1 MMADKQINRMLQ
13 KLVRLEMTL
22 NERIFQV
29 VDHVEMKWFQTR
41 ERLHQIPEASLF
53 SSCEEGD
60 PWGGE
65 DAFCWFLGT
74 YTPGAELQGR
84 RLYLYPKTTGY
95 EAMLW
100 VDGVPR
106 GIYAAK
112 FVEQSHG
119 NHYCD
124 MLVNSAQ
131 AGQPVTIALEY
142 FAGNFCIGSL
152 PLINDEKKDF
162 KYQVGSMDICVR
174 DELYTAFLFDL
185 KVVNQLVAA
194 LDKNNFRRGVLIRAL
209 IKVHERVY
217 YSPEDVEEET
227 FREALEEAHFYLKEV
242 LAGKNSPSAPYAG
255 LIGHSH
261 MDTAWLWIMEETVK
275 KCARTYANQLSLMEQ
290 YPEYLFVQSSAYH
303 TEMVRRNYPLLF
315 ERIKEAVKSGRYE
328 PNGGVWVECDCNIP
342 SGEMMAR
349 QFVWGQRYTRR
360 HFGYTSDT
368 FWLPDTFGYS
378 AAIPQIMKLS
388 GIKYFLTTKM
398 DWNDTNQFP
407 YDSFWW
413 KGIDG
418 TRVLTHLNKTHT
430 WPDPKSI
437 MEYVVEGRE
446 SGNSIKEKNVTD
458 KRLISFGFGDG
469 GGGPQFEM
477 LEIARR
483 IEDLEGMPRTGYT
496 TVSRFMQQ
504 LEAEMTD
511 PSTYSGE
518 LYLEL
523 HRGTLTNQHTIKR
536 NNRLAEI
543 ALHNLEYFTVRKAM
557 TENTPASAEDITP
570 LTETLLV
577 NQFHDILPGTCIPE
591 AHEQARKEVGD
602 MLRTAEALTG
612 TLLDCGAEKG
622 ITISNTTSF
631 TRKDVIYLEG
641 SRYLDSSLP
650 QQKIQTIDG
659 KEMIAVAGMELPPF
673 SSVSC
678 HYTVETA
685 AQPAI
690 ANERAPFTK
699 EEPFRLVENKLT
711 TPYAEIEFDQWGYI
725 ASYRDKTSGD
735 RELCSKEGYAFNTFL
750 LAEDVPSDW
759 DNWDIDADLD
769 YKFRPVK
776 ELLSREIISLGCVE
790 LRIRSTYRLTG
801 KSKLVQDMI
810 FYADSPLVRF
820 ETLVDWQDHHRFLK
834 TAFDTALHVSEARHE
849 IQFGHVKRPTT
860 RNNDVEKA
868 KFEVCAHKYSDL
880 SEARYGISILNDC
893 KYGISTKDSS
903 LRLSLHK
910 GGNRPDYKGDLGE
923 HYMVY
928 GILPHNS
935 GFTTEAVVKPA
946 YLMNYKHV
954 VSHSRLEYA
963 SLLTIDAD
971 HVIAETVKP
980 CEEEQNAFIL
990 RLYECEGAFGYAAI
1004 TVPGANKITETDI
1017 LEEQNGESLEG
1028 DSIRLAFKPFEIKTL
1043 KIEYYFN
1050 PHHE

>member
-1 MMADKQINRMLQ
+1 MMADRQIDRMLR

-22 NERIFQV
+22 GERMFQV
-29 VDHVEMKWFQTR
+29 VDHVEVKWYQTR
-41 ERLHQIPEASLF
+41 ERLHQIPDASFF
-53 SSCEEGD
+53 SACEKGD
-60 PWGGE
+60 SWGGT
-65 DAFCWFLGT
+65 DVFCWFLGT
-74 YTPGAELQGR
+74 YIPGEELQGR
-84 RLYLYPKTTGY
+84 TLYLYPKTTGY

-100 VDGVPR
+100 VDGLPR

-124 MLVNSAQ
+124 MLVGSAQ
-131 AGQPVTIALEY
+131 AGQPVSIALEY
-142 FAGNFCIGSL
+142 FAGNFCIGTL
-152 PLINDEKKDF
+152 PLVNEEKRDF
-162 KYQVGSMDICVR
+162 RYQVGSMDICIR
-174 DELYTAFLFDL
+174 DELYAEFLFDL
-185 KVVNQLVAA
+185 KVVNQLAAA
-194 LDKNNFRRGVLIRAL
+194 LDKNNFRRADLIRAL

-217 YSPEDVEEET
+217 YSPGDVEEEA
-227 FREALEEAHFYLKEV
+227 FREALKEAHPYLKEV
-242 LAGKNSPSAPYAG
+242 LARKNSPSAPYAG

-261 MDTAWLWIMEETVK
+261 MDTAWLWSMEETVK

-290 YPEYLFVQSSAYH
+290 YPGYLFVQSSAYH

-315 ERIKEAVKSGRYE
+315 ERIADAVKSGHYE

-342 SGEMMAR
+342 TGEMMAR

-360 HFGYTSDT
+360 YFGYTSDT

-388 GIKYFLTTKM
+388 GIQYFLTTKM
-398 DWNDTNQFP
+398 AWNDTNQFP

-413 KGIDG
+413 RGIDG
-418 TRVLTHLNKTHT
+418 TQVLTHLNKTHV
-430 WPDPKSI
+430 WPDPKSL
-437 MEYVVEGRE
+437 MEYVVDGQE
-446 SGNSIKEKNVTD
+446 SGNCIKEKIVTD

-483 IEDLEGMPRTGYT
+483 IEDLEGLPRTRYT
-496 TVSRFMQQ
+496 TVSRFMRQ
-504 LEAEMTD
+504 LEAEMTE
-511 PSTYSGE
+511 PSLYSGE

-543 ALHNLEYFTVRKAM
+543 ALHNLEYFTVRKAVA
-557 TENTPASAEDITP
+557 ENTAASAEAINP

-591 AHEQARKEVGD
+591 VHEQARKEVGN
-602 MLRTAEALTG
+602 MIRAAETLTG
-612 TLLDCGAEKG
+612 ILLNRTTESG

-631 TRKDVIYLEG
+631 TRKDVIYLESG
-641 SRYLDSSLP
+641 RYLDSRLP
-650 QQKIQTIDG
+650 QQQIQTIDG
-659 KEMIAVAGMELPPF
+659 KEKIAVAGMELTPF

-678 HYTVETA
+678 HFTVGTA
-685 AQPAI
+685 AQPTI
-690 ANERAPFTK
+690 DHEKSPLANEESPFSL
-699 EEPFRLVENKLT
+699 EGNKLT
-711 TPYAEIEFDQWGYI
+711 TPYAEIEFDEWGYI
-725 ASYRDKTSGD
+725 ASFRDMTAGG
-735 RELCSKEGYAFNTFL
+735 RQLCSKEGYAFNTFL
-750 LAEDVPSDW
+750 LAEDVPSEW

-776 ELLSREIISLGCVE
+776 ELLSREIVSWGCVE
-790 LRIRSTYRLTG
+790 LRIRSTYCLTG

-860 RNNDVEKA
+860 RNNDIEKA

-880 SEARYGISILNDC
+880 SEARYGFSILNDC

-910 GGNRPDYKGDLGE
+910 GGTRPDYKGDLGE

-935 GFTTEAVVKPA
+935 GFCTEAVVKPA
-946 YLMNYKHV
+946 YLMNYRHV
-954 VSHSRLEYA
+954 VSDGRLEHTP
-963 SLLTIDAD
+963 LLTIDAD
-971 HVIAETVKP
+971 HIIAETVKP
-980 CEEEQNAFIL
+980 CEDEQNAFII
-990 RLYECEGAFGYAAI
+990 RLYECEGAFGYTTI
-1004 TVPGANKITETDI
+1004 KVPSAKKMTETDI
-1017 LEEQNGESLEG
+1017 LESQVGESLEG
-1028 DSIRLAFKPFEIKTL
+1028 NSMPLEFKPFEIKTL
-1043 KIEYYFN
+1043 KIEY
-1050 PHHE
+1050 